1 MKRLGKLGYQLFALL
16 SALVMAPVLGA
27 LLLASFLGMLPPWE
41 QIRAALTN
49 DTALAVMKPMDPP
62 SAATTAVRP
71 SGELDPA
78 AADGL
83 VLWNERLRGMSAD
96 LSASQAAVRAEKEA
110 IAAARTQLTA
120 LATASAELL
129 SQILGRTVTTDEIA
143 GDAARFVLELKQQGE
158 RARGL
163 PRLLESL
170 KAVEPEA
177 LARIFSEQETAVASD
192 EARDASRRETAELLS
207 AMAPARVAKVLEALG
222 TTRPDLAGQLITR
235 LRNP

>member
-1 MKRLGKLGYQLFALL
+1 MKRIGKLGYQLFALL

-27 LLLASFLGMLPPWE
+27 LLLASLLGMLPPWE
-41 QIRAALTN
+41 KIRASLSN
-49 DTALAVMKPMDPP
+49 DTALAVTKPMDPSP
-62 SAATTAVRP
+62 LSAGVARP
-71 SGELDPA
+71 PGELDPE

-96 LSASQAAVRAEKEA
+96 LSASQAAVRAEKAEV
-110 IAAARTQLTA
+110 AAARTQLTA
-120 LATASAELL
+120 LVTASAELS
-129 SQILGRTVTTDEIA
+129 SQLLGRNVTTDEIA
-143 GDAARFVLELKQQGE
+143 SETARLVLEMKQQGE

-177 LARIFSEQETAVASD
+177 LARIFSEQEAALVSD
-192 EARDASRRETAELLS
+192 EARAASQRETAALLS
-207 AMAPARVAKVLEALG
+207 AMAPAKVAKVLEALG
-222 TTRPDLAGQLITR
+222 TTQPEFAGRLITR